1 MKPALKLLDGEFTVH
16 RLDPAIP
23 IPAIVTGESFCWV
36 ARTDEELSVVCRS
49 ALEVDSTTKAPGWIC
64 LKVQG
69 PLDFALTG
77 VLAGIAT
84 VLADTGVSIVA
95 LSTFETDYILVK
107 KDALHEAVSAL
118 REAGYTIG

>member
-1 MKPALKLLDGEFTVH
+1 M
-16 RLDPAIP
+16 
-23 IPAIVTGESFCWV
+23 
-36 ARTDEELSVVCRS
+36 
-49 ALEVDSTTKAPGWIC
+49 
-64 LKVQG
+64 KVQG

-84 VLADTGVSIVA
+84 VLADTGVSIFA